1 MKILDCGAAVIVG
14 MLFFVQQL
22 RSTIVTSGSFVC
34 ALIQRFSQKQIMELT
49 FSTQKSNTGTC
60 PHGLPIGACP
70 ICNGMAGSSAKK
82 ADFSAKPGEMSWNEC
97 AAIGAFLRA
106 QKLAKQTKEQDY
118 IKSLTRSAEF
128 YKKIDFIQNNLKNF
142 TLFMASKMPKI
153 IYTPVNFIV
162 NTFIQKPLTFIR
174 AIPQNLTNVMQK
186 ISDVAS
192 KITSVLGEIKNAI
205 LKKTS
210 EKLNNFKKK
219 IKSLFEIFSPND
231 TKNDEN
237 NIQED
242 KKIFNIKNFI
252 NKIMR
257 KKKNA

>member
-1 MKILDCGAAVIVG
+1 M
-14 MLFFVQQL
+14 
-22 RSTIVTSGSFVC
+22 C
-34 ALIQRFSQKQIMELT
+34 APLIKDFQTHYMELT

-70 ICNGMAGSSAKK
+70 ICNGMGGGLKK

-118 IKSLTRSAEF
+118 LNSLQRNAIF
-128 YKKIDFIQNNLKNF
+128 YKNIDTIQNNVRAF
-142 TLFMASKMPKI
+142 TLFMATKMPKI
-153 IYTPVNFIV
+153 ISKPFNFII
-162 NTFIQKPLTFIR
+162 NTFVQKPLSFIR
-174 AIPQNLTNVMQK
+174 AIPQNITNIMNK
-186 ISDVAS
+186 IADVAS
-192 KITSVLGEIKNAI
+192 KITSVLGEIKNSI

-210 EKLNNFKKK
+210 EKFNDLKKK
-219 IKSLFEIFSPND
+219 IKSLFEIFSPQD

-237 NIQED
+237 KIQED
-242 KKIFNIKNFI
+242 KKIFNIKKYI
-252 NKIMR
+252 NKILG

>member
-1 MKILDCGAAVIVG
+1 
-14 MLFFVQQL
+14 
-22 RSTIVTSGSFVC
+22 
-34 ALIQRFSQKQIMELT
+34 MELT

-60 PHGLPIGACP
+60 PHGLPLGACP
-70 ICNGMAGSSAKK
+70 ICNGMGGGLKK

-118 IKSLTRSAEF
+118 LNSVQRNANF
-128 YKKIDFIQNNLKNF
+128 YKKIDIIQNNLKAF
-142 TLFMASKMPKI
+142 TLFMSAKMPKI
-153 IYTPVNFIV
+153 ISVPVNFII
-162 NTFIQKPLTFIR
+162 NTFVQKPLSFIR
-174 AIPQNLTNVMQK
+174 AIPQNITNIMNK
-186 ISDVAS
+186 ISDVTS

-210 EKLNNFKKK
+210 EKFSDFKKK
-219 IKSLFEIFSPND
+219 IKSLFEIFSPKD

-237 NIQED
+237 KIRED

-252 NKIMR
+252 NKITG

>member
-1 MKILDCGAAVIVG
+1 
-14 MLFFVQQL
+14 
-22 RSTIVTSGSFVC
+22 
-34 ALIQRFSQKQIMELT
+34 MELT

-70 ICNGMAGSSAKK
+70 ICNGMGGGFKK

-106 QKLAKQTKEQDY
+106 QKLAKQTQKQDY
-118 IKSLTRSAEF
+118 LNSLQRSTEF
-128 YKKIDFIQNNLKNF
+128 YKKIDTIQNNIRNF
-142 TLFMASKMPKI
+142 TLLMSSKMPQI
-153 IYTPVNFIV
+153 ISKPVNFII
-162 NTFIQKPLTFIR
+162 NTFVQKPLSFIR
-174 AIPQNLTNVMQK
+174 AIPQNITNIMHK

-210 EKLNNFKKK
+210 EKFNDLKKK
-219 IKSLFEIFSPND
+219 IKSLFEIFSPKD

-237 NIQED
+237 KIQED
-242 KKIFNIKNFI
+242 KKIFNLKKFI
-252 NKIMR
+252 NKILG
-257 KKKNA
+257 KKKDA